1 MSEKK
6 EPGGL
11 YTAGYHGTSV
21 EHAMRIA
28 QSGYDA
34 TEGAVVF
41 LPEYNL
47 RGAIHQGVK
56 ESVGMPEFA
65 IVFARFPATALTE
78 GVEHAELVIPHD
90 LLGGITIVRAM
101 AWQMRRNAG
110 IPPRPL
116 YDREPYSPPVWW
128 TN

>member
-21 EHAMRIA
+21 EHAMQIA
-28 QSGYDA
+28 QSGFDA

-41 LPEYNL
+41 LPEWNL
-47 RGAIHQGVK
+47 RAAIHQGIR
-56 ESVGMPEFA
+56 ESIGMPEFA
-65 IVFARFPATALTE
+65 IVYARFPATSLTD
-78 GVEHAELVIPHD
+78 GVEHAELIITPKLVEE
-90 LLGGITIVRAM
+90 ITIVRAM

-116 YDREPYSPPVWW
+116 YDHEPYIPTAWW
-128 TN
+128 AD